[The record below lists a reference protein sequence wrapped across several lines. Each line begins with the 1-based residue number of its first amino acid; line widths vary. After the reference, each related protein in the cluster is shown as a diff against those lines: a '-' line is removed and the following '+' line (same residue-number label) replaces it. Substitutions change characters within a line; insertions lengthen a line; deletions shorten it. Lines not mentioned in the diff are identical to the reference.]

1 MDDDLSD
8 DLNDVSTGDRSD
20 WGDGG
25 QEDSAAS
32 LATTVLAEEAARH
45 AEGQTDQVLFPDDLL
60 PGVKSEGISLRKGL
74 AMGGGAATFLV
85 LMVLNSL
92 DELQTA
98 AISVLA
104 PDIRDTFGVSDGTIT
119 FIASASGAFVVLG
132 AIPMGWAADR
142 MRRIPIIGWSS
153 IVFAAM
159 VALSG
164 MAVNAFAFFWARF
177 GVGIAKANTIP
188 VHSSTIADTYPIGIR
203 GRIGALDKGMGRLFA
218 VLSPILV
225 GGIAALANGPGEIDG
240 WRWAYYLLGIPVA
253 VAALAAFFLR
263 EPQRGRWEKEDVLKE
278 SFTEDDPLP
287 VSMDAA
293 FSRLM
298 QIRTMKTVV
307 VGFSALGFGLFTAPV
322 LENLWLEDEFGL
334 ESFERGAWATTAGVF
349 TVLALIYVGPKFD
362 RLWRENPTRTLH
374 LVGALIGLSAI
385 FKPIQ
390 WAMPTVPLFIALSIP
405 TQVMLSTAFAMVGPL
420 IQAIVPYRLRGS
432 GTALIT
438 LYIFFVGGT
447 GGGLISFMFA
457 DGWGPRVTTLVLTVP
472 SSIIGGWIM
481 FRGARHVR
489 HDLSLNVQELLDEQ
503 DEQRR
508 ASDPSEVPVLQVN
521 NVDFSY
527 GPVQILF
534 DVGFE
539 VRRGETLALLGTNGA
554 GKSTILRVISGLGMP
569 RRGVVR
575 LNGRTVTYT
584 SPQLRSRLGIQQLP
598 GGNGVFPDMT
608 VRQNLVMG
616 GYIHRGDREDVERR
630 IVEVLDLFPDLA
642 DRQSQRAGSMSGGQ
656 QQMLALARVLLHD
669 PEILL
674 IDELSLGLAPTVVQ
688 DLLALVERLQERG
701 QTIILVE
708 QSLNVALSVAD
719 RAIFLEKGQIRFE
732 GPARELLERDDLA
745 RAVFLGREGG

>member
-1 MDDDLSD
+1 M
-8 DLNDVSTGDRSD
+8 VEEWTGMVLALAMPTPNRAQKKAKAFTAMPERATMAANTMLDQPMIGIRRIR
-20 WGDGG
+20 
-25 QEDSAAS
+25 SAAP
-32 LATTVLAEEAARH
+32 R
-45 AEGQTDQVLFPDDLL
+45 G
-60 PGVKSEGISLRKGL
+60 
-74 AMGGGAATFLV
+74 GGGAGGGGGGA
-85 LMVLNSL
+85 
-92 DELQTA
+92 QT
-98 AISVLA
+98 
-104 PDIRDTFGVSDGTIT
+104 
-119 FIASASGAFVVLG
+119 
-132 AIPMGWAADR
+132 DR

-203 GRIGALDKGMGRLFA
+203 GRIGALDKGVGRLFA

-322 LENLWLEDEFGL
+322 LENLWLEDKFGL
-334 ESFERGAWATTAGVF
+334 ESFERGAWATTAGLF

-420 IQAIVPYRLRGS
+420 IQAIVPYRLRGT

-438 LYIFFVGGT
+438 LYIFFIGGT

-457 DGWGPRVTTLVLTVP
+457 DSWGPRVTTLVLTVP

-489 HDLSLNVQELLDEQ
+489 HDLSQNVQELLDEQ
-503 DEQRR
+503 AEQRR
-508 ASDPSEVPVLQVN
+508 ASDPSDVPVLQVN

-527 GPVQILF
+527 GPVQVLF

-554 GKSTILRVISGLGMP
+554 GKSTILRVVSGLGMP

-642 DRQSQRAGSMSGGQ
+642 DRQGQRAGSMSGGQ

>member
-1 MDDDLSD
+1 MNDNLNDNPVGNRDDDGRTA
-8 DLNDVSTGDRSD
+8 N
-20 WGDGG
+20 
-25 QEDSAAS
+25 AAS
-32 LATTVLAEEAARH
+32 LSATVLAEEAARQ
-45 AEGQTDQVLFPDDLL
+45 AEEQADQMLFPDDLL

-74 AMGGGAATFLV
+74 AMGGGAATFVV

-119 FIASASGAFVVLG
+119 FIASASSAFVVLG

-159 VALSG
+159 VTLSG
-164 MAVNAFAFFWARF
+164 MAVNAFTFFWARF

-203 GRIGALDKGMGRLFA
+203 GRIGALDKGVGRLFA

-334 ESFERGAWATTAGVF
+334 ESFERGAWATTAGLF
-349 TVLALIYVGPKFD
+349 TVLALVYVGPKFD

-420 IQAIVPYRLRGS
+420 IQAIVPYRLRGT

-481 FRGARHVR
+481 FRGARYVR
-489 HDLSLNVQELLDEQ
+489 QDLSLNVQELLDEQ
-503 DEQRR
+503 AEQRR
-508 ASDPSEVPVLQVN
+508 ASDPAQVPVLQVN

-527 GPVQILF
+527 GSVQVLF

-554 GKSTILRVISGLGMP
+554 GKSTILRVVSGLGMP

-575 LNGRTVTYT
+575 LNGRTITYT

-598 GGNGVFPDMT
+598 GGKGVFPDMT

-630 IVEVLDLFPDLA
+630 IAEVLDLFPDLT
-642 DRQSQRAGSMSGGQ
+642 DRQNQRAGSMSGGQ

-732 GPARELLERDDLA
+732 GPTQELLDRDDLA

>member
-203 GRIGALDKGMGRLFA
+203 GRIGALDKGVGRLFA

-503 DEQRR
+503 AEQRR
-508 ASDPSEVPVLQVN
+508 ASDPSDVPVLQVN

-527 GPVQILF
+527 GPVQVLF

-554 GKSTILRVISGLGMP
+554 GKSTILRVVSGLGMP

-642 DRQSQRAGSMSGGQ
+642 DRQGQRAGSMSGGQ